1 VSTHSPVLLEFVWA
15 YNYLKNIPADKRV
28 VALCEVFGLQ
38 SSKKNNLGFMDDVY
52 EKEIKTYFFS
62 RDTSGKVKAK
72 DISSLDVFSND
83 VDINEWGGLSQF
95 SSKANEVVSK
105 YMALYGEE

>member
-1 VSTHSPVLLEFVWA
+1 M
-15 YNYLKNIPADKRV
+15 
-28 VALCEVFGLQ
+28 FGLQ

-83 VDINEWGGLSQF
+83 VDINEWGGFSQF